1 MRLSEKE
8 KKKILV
14 LNSIQTRPAQEN
26 SKKNR
31 KKIQKIQ
38 KPLSGIIFRQ
48 NGMR

>member
-1 MRLSEKE
+1 MRLSENE
-8 KKKILV
+8 KKKNLV
-14 LNSIQTRPAQEN
+14 PYSVQTQPTQEN

-38 KPLSGIIFRQ
+38 KPLSGIIFSQ